1 MITKE
6 KIKDVLF
13 TEGLNLLGVSITDLL
28 SRKRGE
34 CLVNARRLIMSAFY
48 DLCGMYGIKATSVY
62 VAEVMNRDHSTVL
75 YHVGVN
81 SDYSEFDNAYRE
93 MYEEFV
99 EVMLSH
105 LQSYGE
111 TNFYALETS
120 KLIKTVNEN
129 QN

>member
-1 MITKE
+1 MITKG
-6 KIKDVLF
+6 KIKDLLL

-34 CLVNARRLIMSAFY
+34 CRVNARRLIMSAFY

-62 VAEVMNRDHSTVL
+62 VADFMNRDHSTVL

-81 SDYSEFDNAYRE
+81 NDYCEVDDTYRE

-99 EVMLSH
+99 EVMLAH
-105 LQSYGE
+105 LQSHGAG
-111 TNFYALETS
+111 NFYALETS